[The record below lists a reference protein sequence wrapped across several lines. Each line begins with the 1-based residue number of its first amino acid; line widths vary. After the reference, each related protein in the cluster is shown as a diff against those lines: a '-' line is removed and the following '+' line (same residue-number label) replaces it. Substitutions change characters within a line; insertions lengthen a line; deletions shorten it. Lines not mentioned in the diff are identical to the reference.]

1 MPLRLRH
8 EYAAGIPRGLPTGDI
23 NREGVPCT
31 RVQVRAATQPSVRL
45 QLVVRSLEAFIR
57 WFTVVTPSRH
67 ARRTQPI

>member
-45 QLVVRSLEAFIR
+45 
-57 WFTVVTPSRH
+57 
-67 ARRTQPI
+67 